1 MYSFDFQ
8 TLSLLGIILHTGSF
22 GYCMLQEA
30 LENERVHISKTSF
43 PDFSQ
48 ANYSTAIIV
57 HIMFHLNHIS
67 RKNDLNAT
75 VHRTNYVRYAAGSPL
90 GSQFNTTHSLHE
102 VPGKHHWST
111 YRDSSALSLP
121 LVFHCSSLLV
131 INRQYIIL
139 ISPCWISSPHD
150 GNHER
155 YSCPHLNPWAFFVIF
170 CPWSFEA
177 QECESSAVEFSEP
190 SVWNHHAMQSM

>member
-22 GYCMLQEA
+22 GMLQEA

-67 RKNDLNAT
+67 RKHDLNAT
-75 VHRTNYVRYAAGSPL
+75 VHRTNYIRYAAGSPL

-102 VPGKHHWST
+102 VPGKHH
-111 YRDSSALSLP
+111 
-121 LVFHCSSLLV
+121 
-131 INRQYIIL
+131 
-139 ISPCWISSPHD
+139 
-150 GNHER
+150 
-155 YSCPHLNPWAFFVIF
+155 
-170 CPWSFEA
+170 
-177 QECESSAVEFSEP
+177 
-190 SVWNHHAMQSM
+190 